1 MTGRQKYIDRVRVS
15 SLVGRSR
22 ELCPTHAGK
31 FPYDPVPYDPVPDDP
46 VPYVPVPDD
55 PVPKYPGHTT
65 LTYIKPDHSTKVVEI
80 FEIDTKPTKP

>member
-1 MTGRQKYIDRVRVS
+1 VEKCGICLLPTP
-15 SLVGRSR
+15 VG
-22 ELCPTHAGK
+22 LIPYDPVPHDPV
-31 FPYDPVPYDPVPDDP
+31 PYDPVPYDPVPYDPAPYDP
-46 VPYVPVPDD
+46 VPYD